1 MYNKIRITVASLLI
15 MTLCAL
21 SSTATLSYFTDTDA
35 ATNEFTIGNASTT
48 LSIYED
54 ENSTEFNA
62 SHHSP
67 VVKDIPFY
75 LSAEN
80 TGNIPVYQRFRVVIP
95 IELASVV
102 TPDLLGSACDDIA
115 TNENKSCSNDDYTVT
130 YDDSVEVGTATYA
143 EYYITSKTA
152 LGVNAKTKNWPM
164 TKLKISTQVGEL
176 SDIQKSLLT
185 CENGSDNNCKLGI
198 KVYSDAIQTA
208 GFTDAVS
215 AFANFTEKYD

>member
-1 MYNKIRITVASLLI
+1 MYNKIRITVASLLV

-54 ENSTEFNA
+54 ANGTLFNT

-67 VVKDIPFY
+67 VVEDIPFY

-102 TPDLLGSACDDIA
+102 TPDLLGSACNNIVTD
-115 TNENKSCSNDDYTVT
+115 KSCSNDDYTVT

-143 EYYITSKTA
+143 EYYITSKAA
-152 LGVNAKTKNWPM
+152 LDVNAKTKNWPM

-185 CENGSDNNCKLGI
+185 CENGDSNNCKLGI
-198 KVYSDAIQTA
+198 KAYSDAIQTA
-208 GFTDAVS
+208 GFADAVS